1 MFEFLPHRPHP
12 PTPSAGTGE
21 GRTCLVFSMIHLTPQ
36 PPLYAVERGSGGEVL
51 EKVSSPQS
59 GTERGL
65 GAEVSAFADRP

>member
-1 MFEFLPHRPHP
+1 
-12 PTPSAGTGE
+12 
-21 GRTCLVFSMIHLTPQ
+21 MIHLTPQ